1 MGGGIVGIPY
11 AILHTGIPLGIVLM
25 ISVAAIGLYTGYLY
39 LHVKDLC
46 PAKVETMYELCY
58 STMGSA
64 SIYIVSLIILFI
76 GIGCVT
82 LYFIVFSSVAVSLV
96 SLAYVDKDSD
106 TIFTD
111 RATYVIA
118 LAIVLVPLILKKKLA
133 EMKIISILLFASIG
147 IFIILFLVQ
156 LLTLGGIE
164 NHDEDY
170 GQYYEVTFDLNLVTG
185 FNIIVLA
192 MGYHTNLFPTY
203 NAFGA
208 KKSNKLG
215 LQAIVVASVLSTLI
229 YITLGIL
236 SIYIFG
242 TDLEASVLDNVDQ
255 ETNVYSYIIR
265 ACFLLVLAFHIP
277 YIFFVTKES
286 LLIIYD
292 EAKNRTMATEI
303 ETKLQAREQ
312 QNSNNRDGE
321 SRPSAEIPE
330 TPSEPAGYLKLPG
343 WIYYTLTLVL
353 YVGCILTSVFIDDVS
368 LVFDFVGSFGLSLIS
383 FMLPGILYLLILRN
397 PKANHQIESSA
408 VRKWN
413 IAGAV
418 LSILLSLLNIALVI
432 VKSVM
437 E

>member
-1 MGGGIVGIPY
+1 
-11 AILHTGIPLGIVLM
+11 M

-46 PAKVETMYELCY
+46 PAKVETLYELCY

-64 SIYIVSLIILFI
+64 SIYIVSLIILFS
-76 GIGCVT
+76 GIGAVT

-106 TIFTD
+106 TIFID

-277 YIFFVTKES
+277 YIFFPTKES
-286 LLIIYD
+286 LLIIFD
-292 EAKNRTMATEI
+292 EAENKSM
-303 ETKLQAREQ
+303 TK
-312 QNSNNRDGE
+312 
-321 SRPSAEIPE
+321 
-330 TPSEPAGYLKLPG
+330 
-343 WIYYTLTLVL
+343 TL
-353 YVGCILTSVFIDDVS
+353 
-368 LVFDFVGSFGLSLIS
+368 
-383 FMLPGILYLLILRN
+383 
-397 PKANHQIESSA
+397 
-408 VRKWN
+408 
-413 IAGAV
+413 
-418 LSILLSLLNIALVI
+418 
-432 VKSVM
+432 
-437 E
+437 

>member
-1 MGGGIVGIPY
+1 M
-11 AILHTGIPLGIVLM
+11 
-25 ISVAAIGLYTGYLY
+25 
-39 LHVKDLC
+39 
-46 PAKVETMYELCY
+46 
-58 STMGSA
+58 
-64 SIYIVSLIILFI
+64 
-76 GIGCVT
+76 
-82 LYFIVFSSVAVSLV
+82 
-96 SLAYVDKDSD
+96 
-106 TIFTD
+106 
-111 RATYVIA
+111 
-118 LAIVLVPLILKKKLA
+118 LVPLILKKKLA